1 MTNQRFQY
9 DKKNRKPAYA
19 NTFYPGS
26 ESSLKH
32 QLDLM
37 FSKTVNK
44 INDRKPIA
52 LIAPHAG
59 YVFSGKVAASAYAQI
74 PDNAKYERVF
84 VLASSHN
91 YRFKGAALY
100 DAGNY
105 ETPLGEIE
113 VDTKLA
119 SKLTESDKIFFRY
132 DEAHLNEHS
141 LEVQLPF
148 LQYKLK
154 HKFLLVP
161 VILGTD
167 NYIDCQKI
175 AKALEP
181 WFIPE
186 NLFVVSTDFS
196 HYPSYQDAI
205 DNDLATAQAICRNDP
220 DELLSTLKRN
230 ERKYLRG
237 LATSLCGWTSV
248 LSLIYMT
255 HNKDVDYQKIDYQN
269 SGDSEIYGDKDR
281 VVGYW
286 AIAICER
293 EKIFSISIEEQK
305 ELLAKARNAISYYVQ
320 TGTIPKLEPVVT
332 DGVLK
337 QKAGVF
343 VSIYVDGDLR
353 GCIGNFASDLYL
365 NELVQKMAVSA
376 ACDYRFDDLKQEELD
391 KMKLEI
397 SVLSPLKKIKNIDE
411 IQLGKHGIYIKKD
424 LNSGTF
430 LPQVADKTGWN
441 ITEFLGYCSRDK
453 AGLGWDGWKEAEL
466 YTYEA
471 FIFKD

>member
-1 MTNQRFQY
+1 MTNQRFQNS
-9 DKKNRKPAYA
+9 KENRKPAYA

-26 ESSLKH
+26 KSSLNNH
-32 QLDLM
+32 LDEL
-37 FSKTVNK
+37 FLKAVRK
-44 INDRKPIA
+44 INKLKPLA

-59 YVFSGKVAASAYAQI
+59 YVFSGKVAASAYTQI
-74 PDNAKYERVF
+74 PDNVEYERVF

-119 SKLTESDKIFFRY
+119 SKLIESNKVFFRY
-132 DEAHLNEHS
+132 NEAHINEHS

-154 HKFLLVP
+154 NKFMLVP

-167 NYIDCQKI
+167 NYSDCQKI

-181 WFIPE
+181 WFKPE

-205 DNDLATAQAICRNDP
+205 NNDLVTAQAICLNDP
-220 DELLSTLKRN
+220 DELLSTVKSN
-230 ERKYLRG
+230 ERKYIRG

-255 HNKDVDYQKIDYQN
+255 QDKDVYYQKIDYQN
-269 SGDSEIYGDKDR
+269 SGDSEIYGDRER

-286 AIAICER
+286 AIAVFER
-293 EKIFSISIEEQK
+293 EKAFSISREEQK
-305 ELLAKARNAISYYVQ
+305 ELLEKARNAISYYVQ
-320 TGTIPKLEPVVT
+320 TGKIPNPEPPVT
-332 DGVLK
+332 GGVLK

-353 GCIGNFASDLYL
+353 GCIGNFASDLFL
-365 NELVQKMAVSA
+365 NDLVQKMAVSA
-376 ACDYRFDDLKQEELD
+376 ACDYRFDDLNPEELG

-430 LPQVADKTGWN
+430 LPQVADKTGWDL
-441 ITEFLGYCSRDK
+441 TQFLGHCSRDK

-471 FIFKD
+471 FVFKD